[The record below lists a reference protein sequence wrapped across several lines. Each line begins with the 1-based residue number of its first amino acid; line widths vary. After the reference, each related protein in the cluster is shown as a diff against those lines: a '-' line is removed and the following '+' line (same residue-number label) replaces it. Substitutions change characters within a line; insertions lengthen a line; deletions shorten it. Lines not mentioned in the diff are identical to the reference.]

1 MLLFLISR
9 LFVTFFSMI
18 HMNKKVVPPLNK
30 PDYSATC
37 MKSISSQ
44 IIEYSK
50 NINYFFLKLFIGLG
64 LEHFTHMNL
73 RQMLGIKTNVI
84 FLLFRLINQWNGRS
98 LPLLWLCGTTSHH
111 RAEFFI
117 VYSSILHQ
125 ETHYMLANNFFC

>member
-18 HMNKKVVPPLNK
+18 HMNKKVVPK

-44 IIEYSK
+44 MIEYSK

-64 LEHFTHMNL
+64 LEHFTQMNL
-73 RQMLGIKTNVI
+73 RQMLGINTNVI
-84 FLLFRLINQWNGRS
+84 FLLFRLISQWNGRS

-117 VYSSILHQ
+117 VYSSILHKRPVN
-125 ETHYMLANNFFC
+125 MNFGSELL